1 MLLAQC
7 NNTPLCKTCK
17 INTNGTNERPAKQTP
32 TAQTKGFK
40 GKEIMQNRTKAQMKG
55 FKGIEITN
63 SRTK

>member
-40 GKEIMQNRTKAQMKG
+40 GKEMALKNILGRAAKVFIN
-55 FKGIEITN
+55 
-63 SRTK
+63 